1 MKFNKIISALA
12 IAAMALVPATAFAQG
27 LKIIT
32 KDGKST
38 LIPYDKLEKVT
49 VYTGKPEVVDLGL
62 SVKWAS
68 HNIGATAP
76 QECGS
81 YFMWAGTVD
90 DPECKYN
97 KLTCPYQDPDFAAD
111 PDNFV
116 DYFLKYCNTQDA
128 GVPDY
133 LTTLEPMDDAAT
145 VAYGEDWRMPTAAEM
160 NELIEKCTVEKLEAD
175 NEEYGVAGY
184 KFTGPSG
191 KSIFM
196 PMAGYR
202 FLLKIYDEG
211 SDINYWTSSLY
222 EPSCLYANAL
232 YLKGYG
238 DNKTLGVDFKGRY
251 LGYPVRAVYKK

>member
-196 PMAGYR
+196 PMAGSR
-202 FLLKIYDEG
+202 FLLKIYD
-211 SDINYWTSSLY
+211 
-222 EPSCLYANAL
+222 
-232 YLKGYG
+232 
-238 DNKTLGVDFKGRY
+238 
-251 LGYPVRAVYKK
+251 